1 MGIISLIIGIISVI
15 CSFILK
21 INLIFCGVALVIVI
35 LSLIINTKKQLVL
48 KIISCVLLVIAVV
61 ISLITN
67 LNNKVNDEII
77 DITKTTLHEDM
88 LNTLNQSIN
97 LRRAMLLQQGASV
110 EQAQKEYTEILK
122 NDYKKLYEE
131 GYRIKVYSDHSYK
144 IIEP

>member
-1 MGIISLIIGIISVI
+1 M
-15 CSFILK
+15 CK
-21 INLIFCGVALVIVI
+21 KCHNLLNI
-35 LSLIINTKKQLVL
+35 
-48 KIISCVLLVIAVV
+48 
-61 ISLITN
+61 ITN